1 MNTDMLLSDLKNDEG
16 IVLYA
21 YPDSE
26 GYTSIGIGRL
36 IDQRRGGGITEN
48 EALYLAKNDIFKV
61 TGALDVALPWWRT
74 MSEPRQRALANMAF
88 NLGVKGLMGFRKA
101 LAALQ
106 DGDYAKAA
114 DEFLDSTW
122 RKQVGDRAVRITDM
136 IRGG

>member
-1 MNTDMLLSDLKNDEG
+1 MNTDMLLSDLKRDEG
-16 IVLYA
+16 LVLKPYR
-21 YPDSE
+21 DTV
-26 GYTSIGIGRL
+26 GKLTIGIGRNL
-36 IDQRRGGGITEN
+36 DDVGINEN
-48 EALYLAKNDIFKV
+48 EALYLAKDDIFKV
-61 TGALDVALPWWRT
+61 TSALDVALPWWRT

-122 RKQVGDRAVRITDM
+122 RKQVGNRAVRITDM

>member
-1 MNTDMLLSDLKNDEG
+1 MNTDMLLSDLKRDEG
-16 IVLYA
+16 LVLKPYR
-21 YPDSE
+21 DTV
-26 GYTSIGIGRL
+26 GKLTIGIGRNL
-36 IDQRRGGGITEN
+36 DDVGITEN

-61 TGALDVALPWWRT
+61 TSALDVALPWWRT
-74 MSEPRQRALANMAF
+74 MSEPRQRALCNMAF

-114 DEFLDSTW
+114 DEFLDSAW